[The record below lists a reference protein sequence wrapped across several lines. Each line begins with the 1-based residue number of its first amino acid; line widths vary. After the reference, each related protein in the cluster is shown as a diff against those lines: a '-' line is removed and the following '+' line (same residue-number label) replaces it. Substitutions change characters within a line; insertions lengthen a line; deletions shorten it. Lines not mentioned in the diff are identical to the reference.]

1 VAKSLG
7 FIVGPLSYLMEYMYY
22 LCNTKFVSVN
32 SSCGCPPE
40 KKILEIIN
48 NTNLSKEQMIG
59 KCISVLENVKDD
71 ENVLGGVFGS
81 DLTRSHPVGVTGPPG
96 VGKSTLISSLIRL
109 AEKKNFTIA
118 VLAIDPS
125 SELTGGAFLGD
136 RVRINSGGKA
146 PKAFIRSIASRKSIN
161 GLPDSISN
169 MFKLLDYF
177 LFDFIF
183 LETTGVG
190 QLNTDIRTKVPTLI
204 NVISPNNGDE
214 IQFAKAGLMEIGDI
228 FFVNKSD
235 LSDGLAISSFLN
247 QKFNSI
253 SNQIGSM
260 FPRSLHGSANLDTGT
275 EELLEAIIAHKLW
288 YQKSR

>member
-1 VAKSLG
+1 
-7 FIVGPLSYLMEYMYY
+7 MEYRQS

-32 SSCGCPPE
+32 SNCDCPID
-40 KKILEIIN
+40 KRLLKIIGN
-48 NTNLSKEQMIG
+48 PNLSKEQIIG
-59 KCISVLENVKDD
+59 KCISALENVTDD
-71 ENVLGGVFGS
+71 ENMLDGIFGS
-81 DLTRSHPVGVTGPPG
+81 DLTIAHPVGVTGPPG

-109 AEKKNFTIA
+109 AEVKNFTVA

-136 RVRINSGGKA
+136 RIRINSGGKA

-161 GLPDSISN
+161 GLPGSISN

-177 LFDFIF
+177 QFDFIF

-190 QLNTDIRTKVPTLI
+190 QLNTDIRTKVPTLV
-204 NVISPNNGDE
+204 NVLSPNNGDE

-235 LSDGLAISSFLN
+235 LSDGMAISSFLN
-247 QKFNSI
+247 QKFKNIPSQNS
-253 SNQIGSM
+253 SS
-260 FPRSLHGSANLDTGT
+260 FPRSLHGAANLDAGT
-275 EELLEAIIAHKLW
+275 EELFEAIIAHKLW
-288 YQKSR
+288 FQKSR